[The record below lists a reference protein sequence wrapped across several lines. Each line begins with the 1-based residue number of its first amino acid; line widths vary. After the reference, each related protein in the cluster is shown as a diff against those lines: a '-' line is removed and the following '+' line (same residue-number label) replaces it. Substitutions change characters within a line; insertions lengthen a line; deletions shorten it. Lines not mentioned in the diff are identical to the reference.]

1 MTGLL
6 VIVLVVLIVAALF
19 LLESEIGFQ
28 NLMKSLVI
36 IIIAIASG
44 IVIYYCV
51 DQLHAACGD
60 VPQQHQQRQHAP
72 SYIKHKW
79 GGVGIPDGDPES
91 SRLGTDY
98 DIDVQAF
105 HKGMDVYGDLRNDT
119 SGDAMLAA
127 RSQFQ
132 SQKNEQAVIN
142 RSKYTVDSIK
152 KYFEDELHANEKK
165 NWLDD
170 DELDAYV

>member
-1 MTGLL
+1 MPLL
-6 VIVLVVLIVAALF
+6 IIVLVILIVAALF

-28 NLMKSLVI
+28 NLMKSIVI

-44 IVIYYCV
+44 TLIYYCV
-51 DQLHAACGD
+51 DQLHLTGSD
-60 VPQQHQQRQHAP
+60 IPHRQHTP
-72 SYIKHKW
+72 SFIKHKW
-79 GGVGIPDGDPES
+79 GGIGIPTGDPES
-91 SRLGTDY
+91 SRLGTDF

-105 HKGMDVYGDLRNDT
+105 HKGMNVYGDLRNDT
-119 SGDAMLAA
+119 SGDAMMAA

-132 SQKNEQAVIN
+132 SRKNEQAVIN
-142 RSKYTVDSIK
+142 RSKYTADSIK

>member
-1 MTGLL
+1 MTHLL
-6 VIVLVVLIVAALF
+6 IIVLVVLIIAALF

-28 NLMKSLVI
+28 AVLKSLAI
-36 IIIAIASG
+36 IAIAIASG
-44 IVIYYCV
+44 GGIYYCLEKIHGCDDDSRSLPV
-51 DQLHAACGD
+51 HNL
-60 VPQQHQQRQHAP
+60 
-72 SYIKHKW
+72 IKEKW
-79 GGVGIPDGDPES
+79 GGIGIPNGDPET

-105 HKGMDVYGDLRNDT
+105 HKGLGVYGDLSNDK

-132 SQKNEQAVIN
+132 STKNEQAVIN
-142 RSKYTVDSIK
+142 RSRYTSNSIK
-152 KYFEDELHANEKK
+152 KFFEDELQASEKK
-165 NWLDD
+165 NWLDN